1 MFWSSHEAQL
11 LYKREDHKS
20 IAYLQYGMHNM
31 PKIQNHTLNI
41 PNIAIRSA
49 HRTVR
54 RLQEVNQS
62 IQLTKHIKTGGVSS
76 KIMVWRLVSAVMS
89 VLDTCRKEQD
99 KNPAR
104 SSTNMNWSL
113 WAWSTTKNRAENVV
127 EIALASL
134 HFLITPNKQIKRST
148 IN

>member
-1 MFWSSHEAQL
+1 L
-11 LYKREDHKS
+11 LYKRKDHKG
-20 IAYLQYGMHNM
+20 IANLHTLYIKHNL

-41 PNIAIRSA
+41 PNNAIRSA

-62 IQLTKHIKTGGVSS
+62 IQLTEHIKTGGVSFQNYGV
-76 KIMVWRLVSAVMS
+76 IGECNVLR

-104 SSTNMNWSL
+104 SSTNMN
-113 WAWSTTKNRAENVV
+113 
-127 EIALASL
+127 
-134 HFLITPNKQIKRST
+134 
-148 IN
+148 